1 MKKRILSLMTALVL
15 AAALCIP
22 AAAADSSTLPFT
34 DVPQTY
40 WAYQSILFS
49 YQNNLV
55 KGKTET
61 TFQPESPMALKEVKC
76 YNPAFDVTNHELV
89 TGIVTEKGICYPPY
103 SESLKGLFE

>member
-61 TFQPESPMALKEVKC
+61 TFQPESPMTIGQYLTVLYRIGSQLDAGYPEK
-76 YNPAFDVTNHELV
+76 AT
-89 TGIVTEKGICYPPY
+89 TGAN
-103 SESLKGLFE
+103 